1 MRHAYPFY
9 SAVLLLLVTAC
20 GGTSLRYELPPPV
33 PPEERNTANLDPS
46 EQERNEAT
54 RFSDARSA
62 VLAFYDAIQ
71 REDYPDAFARL
82 SHETQL
88 LFDTWA
94 DGDGVTALQLGRLQ
108 QDAESYTFDPRVLF
122 AVENPVQFS
131 DEPQEGTDT
140 ESARRKEIHVR
151 DADGTSRRIVLIQ
164 EGDQWVIHQPRI
176 PMERLSPT
184 Q

>member
-1 MRHAYPFY
+1 MT
-9 SAVLLLLVTAC
+9 LLMWVTAC

-33 PPEERNTANLDPS
+33 PPEERNTVTLDPS

-54 RFSDARSA
+54 RFLDARSA
-62 VLAFYDAIQ
+62 VLAFYDALQ
-71 REDYPDAFARL
+71 QADYEAAFARL
-82 SHETQL
+82 SLETQL

-94 DGDGVTALQLGRLQ
+94 EGDGVTALRLGQLR
-108 QDAESYTFDPRVLF
+108 QDAESYTFDPKVLF
-122 AVENPVQFS
+122 AVANPVEFS
-131 DEPQEGTDT
+131 DDPEEGVDT

-176 PMERLSPT
+176 PMERLSPV

>member
-1 MRHAYPFY
+1 
-9 SAVLLLLVTAC
+9 L
-20 GGTSLRYELPPPV
+20 
-33 PPEERNTANLDPS
+33 
-46 EQERNEAT
+46 
-54 RFSDARSA
+54 
-62 VLAFYDAIQ
+62 
-71 REDYPDAFARL
+71 
-82 SHETQL
+82 
-88 LFDTWA
+88 DTWA
-94 DGDGVTALQLGRLQ
+94 DGDGVAALQLGRIE

-131 DEPQEGTDT
+131 DDPQEGTDT
-140 ESARRKEIHVR
+140 ESARRKEIHVL